1 MSAVNKLIMIF
12 AKALAAVIIAGIV
25 LGLLSLAGVLPSN
38 EGSKD
43 IGDETGGTDM
53 LFTASPV
60 EY

>member
-25 LGLLSLAGVLPSN
+25 LGLLSLADVLPSN

-43 IGDETGGTDM
+43 TGDETGGTDM